1 MLFVA
6 VCLAL
11 LGLLKR
17 PPLGVLTAFFQVR
30 HLLLPLAAPLAF
42 LGLVRGDGALAVCAG
57 VALGACWARFGERFE
72 RRKVAPAAQRQ
83 ADLSIATLN
92 AGDHRSDPAD
102 ISAWASGCGADVVCL
117 QEIHAGHVEVFEREL
132 ERIYPYRLL
141 FGDGIGGLGILSRKP
156 ILGHEHVSLRSR
168 LPFLRA
174 DLDIDGI
181 PLRLIVAHPFA
192 SIAVLGSGSAP
203 HEDML
208 DLAAE
213 AGAAELP
220 CLLVGDLNTTDQ
232 SRAYDALSRA
242 GLVDA
247 WAEAGKGW
255 SPTFP
260 VAGRYLHLPV
270 PPVVRIDYVWHS
282 SELEACS
289 YAAGPDA
296 GSDHLPVQVE
306 LAWRQ
311 HLTLPRLDGDADHRS
326 LLLSPTRRPGSDAA
340 GEGPAEPGPA
350 AQPAPR
356 RLA

>member
-1 MLFVA
+1 MLLAA

-11 LGLLKR
+11 LGLFKR

-42 LGLVRGDGALAVCAG
+42 AGLTRGDAATTVFAG
-57 VALGACWARFGERFE
+57 VALGACWARFGDRFE
-72 RRKVAPAAQRQ
+72 RARVAPAAQRQ
-83 ADLSIATLN
+83 ADFTVATLN
-92 AGDHRSDPAD
+92 AGDHRSDPSE
-102 ISAWASGCGADVVCL
+102 ISAWASACGADVVCL

-132 ERIYPYRLL
+132 GRLFPHRLL

-168 LPFLRA
+168 LPFLRV
-174 DLDIDGI
+174 DLDIGGT

-192 SIAVLGSGSAP
+192 SIAILGSGSAP

-232 SRAYDALSRA
+232 SRAYDALARA
-242 GLVDA
+242 GLVDT
-247 WAEAGKGW
+247 WAEAGQGW

-289 YAAGPDA
+289 YTAGPDA
-296 GSDHLPVQVE
+296 GSDHLPVQVS
-306 LAWRQ
+306 LSWRE
-311 HLTLPRLDGDADHRS
+311 HLTLPKLDEEARHHS
-326 LLLSPTRRPGSDAA
+326 LLLS
-340 GEGPAEPGPA
+340 
-350 AQPAPR
+350 PAPR